1 MKSID
6 AALGEQ
12 DQRAALL
19 TIGYGNQRSF
29 DDFVALLLSHG
40 VDYLVDVRT
49 KPFSK
54 FRPEFSQE
62 PLATNLKRS
71 GITYV
76 AMGETL
82 GGRPNDPTCYTNGK
96 VDYSKVRE
104 RDWFVAGLTRLV
116 TGWREGHRIAAM
128 CAELAPERCHRT
140 KLVGEA
146 LVAQGVSVA
155 HIDADGLLVTHEAV
169 IARLQRG
176 QISLF

>member
-6 AALGEQ
+6 AGLGEQ
-12 DQRAALL
+12 YQRAALL

-29 DDFVALLLSHG
+29 DDFVTLLLNHG
-40 VDYLVDVRT
+40 INYLVDVRT

-62 PLATNLKRS
+62 PLATNLKRN
-71 GITYV
+71 GIVYV
-76 AMGETL
+76 MLGDAL
-82 GGRPNDPTCYTNGK
+82 GGRPADPSCYTDGK

-104 RDWFVAGLTRLV
+104 REWFVEELTRLE
-116 TGWREGHRIAAM
+116 TGWREGHRIAIM
-128 CAELAPERCHRT
+128 CAEAAPERCHRT

-146 LVAQGVSVA
+146 LVAQGVLVA
-155 HIDADGLLVTHEAV
+155 HIDADGVIVSHEAV

-176 QISLF
+176 QIPLF

>member
-1 MKSID
+1 MQSLS
-6 AALGEQ
+6 ANLSESNC
-12 DQRAALL
+12 REPLL

-40 VDYLVDVRT
+40 VEYLVDVRT

-62 PLATNLKRS
+62 PLAANLRRS

-76 AMGETL
+76 SLGETL
-82 GGRPNDPTCYTNGK
+82 GGRPSDPTCYTNGK
-96 VDYSKVRE
+96 VDYGKVRE
-104 RDWFVAGLTRLV
+104 RDWFAEGLTRLV
-116 TGWREGHRIAAM
+116 TGWREGHRIAIM

-146 LVAQGVSVA
+146 LVAQGVLVA
-155 HIDADGLLVTHEAV
+155 HIDESDVVISHEAAM
-169 IARLQRG
+169 ARLHRG
-176 QISLF
+176 QASLF